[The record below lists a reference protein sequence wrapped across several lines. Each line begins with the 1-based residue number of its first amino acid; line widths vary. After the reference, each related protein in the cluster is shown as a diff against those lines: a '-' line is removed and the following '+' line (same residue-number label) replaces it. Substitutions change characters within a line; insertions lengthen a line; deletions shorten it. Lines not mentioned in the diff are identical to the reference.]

1 MEGGVPSRV
10 LLRIRKDIDRESI
23 PMLALFF
30 GGGFII
36 SLAIPEII
44 ILHPRLPEILDSGL
58 RTCIIPRPDVF
69 SSYG

>member
-1 MEGGVPSRV
+1 MVPSRV
-10 LLRIRKDIDRESI
+10 LLRIRKDIDRESM

-44 ILHPRLPEILDSGL
+44 ILHPRLPEIL
-58 RTCIIPRPDVF
+58 V
-69 SSYG
+69 